1 MPAWHGD
8 LCRFHVWVAVLY
20 LCLDYLLST
29 AALCFVTAK
38 QAPGSR
44 RDSSGEASWVCL
56 VGSITLN
63 IWQCVK
69 TNSTPSVHIKIAG
82 IYGCSFP

>member
-1 MPAWHGD
+1 MSILHVGNIISQVTLPWHRD
-8 LCRFHVWVAVLY
+8 FCRFHVWVAVLY

-44 RDSSGEASWVCL
+44 RAFRQL
-56 VGSITLN
+56 A
-63 IWQCVK
+63 Q
-69 TNSTPSVHIKIAG
+69 
-82 IYGCSFP
+82 